1 MTALQPDFFG
11 AAAAP
16 APAGYPD
23 APGWKRQATS
33 RAAAEGI
40 APKAKSL
47 RERVLEAIRL
57 HPGTPEDIARRL
69 GEPVLN
75 VRPRTSELFRAGL
88 IERTGITGKA
98 LGGREAII
106 WRAVQP

>member
-1 MTALQPDFFG
+1 MTVQIDMFDAPP
-11 AAAAP
+11 AAP
-16 APAGYPD
+16 SAGYPD
-23 APGWKRQATS
+23 TPGWKGQATS

-40 APKAKSL
+40 APTAKSL
-47 RERVLEAIRL
+47 RERVLEAVRL

-98 LGGREAII
+98 LGGRDAII
-106 WRAVQP
+106 WRAVQR